1 MVNKVGLAAAQT
13 LFNATIENTSQI
25 RRQTHSS
32 LQDKLNTLIN
42 DIRHY
47 EKGIKMFPAD
57 QQPQFVKYLLKS
69 LGSDIA
75 SEFFKYV
82 ANECGLPEAPDT
94 LTAEQRNKLIN
105 EVTDEYKSVLAL
117 LNKSLTGQSVES
129 FLQAA
134 ENCLEACSM
143 VLKKIDKK
151 KDRLVEIAITSYLYL
166 YHSTEFSLF
175 LSIILYIEDIF

>member
-1 MVNKVGLAAAQT
+1 MNKAGLATAQS
-13 LFNATIENTSQI
+13 LYEATIENTSQV

-32 LQDKLNTLIN
+32 LQDKLNVSIN

-57 QQPQFVKYLLKS
+57 QQPQFIKYLLKS
-69 LGSDIA
+69 LGGDIA
-75 SEFFKYV
+75 SDFFKYIG
-82 ANECGLPEAPDT
+82 NECGLAEAPDT
-94 LTAEQRNKLIN
+94 LTLEQRNKMVN
-105 EVTDEYKSVLAL
+105 DVTDEYKGVLSA
-117 LNKSLTGQSVES
+117 LNKSLTGQTIEN

-151 KDRLVEIAITSYLYL
+151 KDR
-166 YHSTEFSLF
+166 
-175 LSIILYIEDIF
+175 